1 MAIFGKID
9 AKALATNVSVV
20 NGDATVTTTGSFTN
34 TATADYIE
42 PGDILSLSGVQYIVR
57 EVTSATS
64 LELHKVYA
72 GSTGTVTAANA
83 IRRTAP
89 KAVAEYVVK
98 GGDTNVGS
106 LIFVDTTEVAL
117 NENKVRGLTT
127 PGWWVY
133 KTYTDAAGK
142 TRHKSECIA
151 VVKATA
157 AVAGDYSDN
166 PAADVASAVT
176 ISVQPANS
184 TSSSGAG
191 TFTLTTTTTGTPGA
205 LIYQWQRQTASGTTW
220 RNVTASLDAGITYS
234 GMATATLSYS
244 GLADDSLDGYKYRVK
259 VTSEGGTEEVISNG
273 AATLTFGT

>member
-9 AKALATNVSVV
+9 AKALASNVAVV

-42 PGDILSLSGVQYIVR
+42 PGDILALSGVQYIVR

-89 KAVAEYVVK
+89 KAVAQYVVK

-117 NENKVRGLTT
+117 NENRVRGLTS

-157 AVAGDYSDN
+157 GVAGDYSDN

-191 TFTLTTTTTGTPGA
+191 TFTLTTTTTGTPGT

-220 RNVTASLDAGITYS
+220 RNVTASLDSGVTYS
-234 GMATATLSYS
+234 GMATDTLSYS
-244 GLADDSLDGYKYRVK
+244 GLATTALNGYKYRVK

-273 AATLTFGT
+273 SATLTFGT